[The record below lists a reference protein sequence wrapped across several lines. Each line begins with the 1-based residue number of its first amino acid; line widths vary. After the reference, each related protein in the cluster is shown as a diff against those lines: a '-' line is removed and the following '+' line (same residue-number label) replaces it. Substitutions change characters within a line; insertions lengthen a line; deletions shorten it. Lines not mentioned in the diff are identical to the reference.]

1 MYFYLYDSFLQNAK
15 YSKEL
20 DRMET
25 RLMDMGIGGK
35 IGKLSL
41 LKNAKEFVREALK
54 KGAQNIICVGND
66 QTLASVFEVVAE
78 QNATL
83 GYIPIEGEG
92 AHRFAN
98 MIGMPFGEASCD
110 ILSKR
115 MIAQVD
121 IGRINET
128 LFLFYV
134 EAEKNDVV
142 IQSEKGYKIIP
153 LEKKSRVLICNCNY
167 LPELHLQKKDG
178 LSFTSGVLYA
188 IVAPLAAPKTFLGGL
203 FANKRLQKKAFLN
216 TIIPFSEM
224 TLTSNIAEKGEEI
237 ALTVDER
244 KVIKTPAKISVVP
257 AGLKLIVGKNR
268 QITE

>member
-35 IGKLSL
+35 IGRLSL
-41 LKNAKEFVREALK
+41 LKNAKELVREVLK

-66 QTLASVFEVVAE
+66 HTLVSVFDVVAE

-83 GYIPIEGEG
+83 GYIPVEGEG
-92 AHRFAN
+92 THRLAG
-98 MIGMPFGEASCD
+98 MIGMPFGEASCE

-115 MIAQVD
+115 MIAHVD
-121 IGRINET
+121 YGRINET
-128 LFLFYV
+128 PFLFYV
-134 EAEKNDVV
+134 EAEKNEVV
-142 IQSEKGYKIIP
+142 IQSGKGYKIIP
-153 LEKKSRVLICNCNY
+153 LEKKSRVLICNCDY
-167 LPELHLQKKDG
+167 LPELQLQKKDG
-178 LSFTSGVLYA
+178 LSLTSGVLYA
-188 IVAPLAAPKTFLGGL
+188 LVTPVAAPPTFLGGL
-203 FANKRLQKKAFLN
+203 FKNKHLQKKTFVN

-224 TLTSNIAEKGEEI
+224 TLTSNVSEKDEEI
-237 ALTVDER
+237 ALTIDER

-268 QITE
+268 QLSE